1 MFSVGSSV
9 EDAKSTTIT
18 NTNPAIETP
27 RKFERAIRNLSKAWN
42 LLMLF
47 ITTYFAIT
55 VPLKAA
61 FSNELENV
69 PSLVTWSAIEY
80 LMDVICILDV
90 SLRIRRAVHHEKFM
104 NAKTKT
110 QRLSALM
117 YDGFLLDI
125 VASLPLELCIFFNR
139 TQFVD
144 LSFKERWPTLCL
156 LRLNKLLYTQH
167 TPELCGILT
176 RYAVYD
182 LKVPLPAA
190 YVGFAQSLITYV
202 MMGHWIACMWYGVS
216 VVSYRRFAVSWL
228 SIPGML
234 SVGSHTSGHQLTS
247 AEVDHVSLARK
258 YMRSMHFSVGSI
270 TTTFYGD
277 VVSFNVPEMMIEML
291 VNLMSI
297 YIFGS
302 LIAAH
307 GEIHEVYSR
316 KKALFEQNLL
326 ELQHFLQHNT
336 VPKGL
341 KRQVKSYYASIWR
354 RRHGDAEFA
363 AIQGLSRS
371 LREDVVYETM
381 LPFVCKVSGF
391 RHLDIR
397 FLRGLLTRLQ
407 YIVCSENEEVVI
419 RGDIDRSMYFIDK
432 GRVLVKQGTA
442 EVTKEEGEFFGEMAL
457 LYGIPREETCIA
469 LSVSELYRLDH
480 GPYEELVQ
488 EFPEQRQKTRR
499 EWTACAPASTPALA
513 PLTHGPVHDDEID
526 EQLVQQGFV
535 YRAGMQLLASLNHVD
550 AFAAREIGWKIKDSA
565 RRHAQRVFAQRSHP
579 Q

>member
-47 ITTYFAIT
+47 VTTYFAIT

-144 LSFKERWPTLCL
+144 LSFKERWPTL
-156 LRLNKLLYTQH
+156 
-167 TPELCGILT
+167 
-176 RYAVYD
+176 YAVYD

-190 YVGFAQSLITYV
+190 YVGFAQSLIT
-202 MMGHWIACMWYGVS
+202 
-216 VVSYRRFAVSWL
+216 
-228 SIPGML
+228 
-234 SVGSHTSGHQLTS
+234 HTSGYQLTS

-326 ELQHFLQHNT
+326 ELQHFLQQNT

-341 KRQVKSYYASIWR
+341 KRQVKSYYASIWRRRHGDAEFAAIQGLSRSLREDVVIWR

-499 EWTACAPASTPALA
+499 EWTACAPASTPAPA

-550 AFAAREIGWKIKDSA
+550 AFTAREIGWKIKDSA